1 MLTPDDFTLSLADPT
16 RLRILVLLTRIDELC
31 VCQLA
36 EAIDVLQPKMS
47 RHLSILR
54 KKDILLDR
62 RDGLW
67 VFYRLHPELPTWSYK
82 TLLALSSGCLTL
94 LPYLDDLAKARS
106 AFTCL
111 PDGYFTK
118 TQEDL

>member
-67 VFYRLHPELPTWSYK
+67 VFYRLHPELPRS
-82 TLLALSSGCLTL
+82 LS
-94 LPYLDDLAKARS
+94 
-106 AFTCL
+106 
-111 PDGYFTK
+111 
-118 TQEDL
+118 EN